1 MGAEHPGSRGQPL
14 VSVLIPT
21 CGRNATLEM
30 VLRAFSFQSVPRE
43 RFEILVLEDGP
54 GGHARQVAER
64 AGARYVDAA
73 HPPGPA
79 GARNAGLDAA
89 NGELILMLGDDMIP
103 TRDLVQRHLDAHQRS
118 PGGAVLGRVAWHPAC
133 GVTPLMRHLAERGGQ
148 FSFHHIK
155 NPEHCGYRFFY
166 TSNISLGAHW
176 LDQERFDPS
185 FRLPSTED
193 TELGYR
199 LHHRGLVIRYRL
211 RALVWHHHH
220 LEQEDYL
227 PRQIRAG
234 EAVQYMVDKHAPD
247 DDPRRRLLPFSLV
260 PGGTAAVIAGGFL
273 LSLLP
278 GTRLKWYGLV
288 LGHYARG
295 AVRGG
300 GRW

>member
-1 MGAEHPGSRGQPL
+1 MGGEQGDRGGGPL

-21 CGRNATLEM
+21 CGRNHTLEM
-30 VLRAFSFQSVPRE
+30 VLRAFSHQTAPRGSY
-43 RFEILVLEDGP
+43 EILVLEDGP
-54 GGHARQVAER
+54 SGHARSVARR
-64 AGARYVDAA
+64 AGARYVDVP
-73 HPPGPA
+73 HDPGPA

-89 NGELILMLGDDMIP
+89 AGELILMLGDDMIP
-103 TRDLVQRHLDAHQRS
+103 TRDLVLGHLEEHRRT
-118 PGGAVLGRVAWHPAC
+118 PGGAVLGRVAWHPGC

-148 FSFHHIK
+148 FSFHHITD
-155 NPEHCGYRFFY
+155 PEHCGYRFFY
-166 TSNISLGAHW
+166 TSNISLGASW
-176 LDQERFDPS
+176 LRDERFDPH

-199 LHHRGLVIRYRL
+199 LHQQGLVIRYRP
-211 RALVWHHHH
+211 RILVWHHHH
-220 LEQEDYL
+220 LKQADYL

-247 DDPRRRLLPFSLV
+247 PDPRRKLLPFSLL

-295 AVRGG
+295 ARKGG
-300 GRW
+300 CRP